1 MPSPK
6 GSAKPRKPARRSP
19 SRPTPKPKEIKP
31 KPPSERVASSE
42 VRIERVK
49 GTPGKGGDP
58 GGEAWSICVG
68 TEKVGDIYIN
78 QIDEP
83 PVGKH
88 ASIQIYLNRTAQGR
102 GIGRVAYRLASEASR
117 NDVIYAHMRKINVAS
132 RRAAE
137 EAGYVDAALPG
148 TAQLIMKWTRNRK

>member
-1 MPSPK
+1 MASPK
-6 GSAKPRKPARRSP
+6 RPAKRRKPTRE
-19 SRPTPKPKEIKP
+19 TPKPKAVKP
-31 KPPSERVASSE
+31 KPPSERVADSD
-42 VRIERVK
+42 VRLERVK
-49 GTPGKGGDP
+49 GTPGKGGGV
-58 GGEAWSICVG
+58 GGEAWDIIAG
-68 TEKVGDIYIN
+68 NEKVGDIYIN
-78 QIDEP
+78 QIDEA

-102 GIGRVAYRLASEASR
+102 GIGRVAYRLASEESS

-148 TAQLIMKWTRNRK
+148 TAQLIMKWTRKRG